1 MSDNWKRNHFL
12 SEAAQRIIS
21 QAPNIEGLN
30 HANRN
35 RALLELRRKLARETG
50 CSLDTAAR
58 HIGLRSL
65 LSR

>member
-1 MSDNWKRNHFL
+1 MSDNWKRNQII
-12 SEAAQRIIS
+12 SEAAWRIIS

>member
-1 MSDNWKRNHFL
+1 MADNWKRNQIIA
-12 SEAAQRIIS
+12 EAARRIIS
-21 QAPNIEGLN
+21 QADPAIVAMG

-35 RALLELRRKLARETG
+35 RALLELRRQLARETG

-65 LSR
+65 TK